1 MELQQ
6 ILIDVAC
13 LNDIGGVNK
22 EISALYYDSR
32 QVEAGG
38 MFFALPGE
46 VVDGHDYIAAAVER
60 GAVAVVAQREISLPA
75 DVQLVVVED
84 TRHCMAAM
92 AATFYDYPAR
102 DLLTVGVTGTN
113 GKTTMTY
120 LIESL
125 LGHGGYNPA
134 VVGTISNRLGDYAFE
149 ACHTTP
155 ESLDLQRMLAEFR
168 HRGADSLVIEVSSHA
183 LMQERVFGLEFDVT
197 VFTNL
202 TPEHLDY
209 HHNMESYFAA
219 KTILFTDSQLVGGH
233 GRAVSSRAVVNSDDP
248 YGAKLITMLDDALSV
263 GSQTF
268 AKIRTEKFT
277 QSLDGI
283 VAKLNTPIGSVSVRS
298 PLIGRFNLENLA
310 CAVGVGIALN
320 LSVATIEQGLAE
332 APRVPGRLERIDN
345 KLSALIL
352 VDYAHTGDA
361 LEKALQA
368 LSAQQPQRIITLFG
382 CGGDRDTAKRAV
394 MAAVAARYSQLT
406 VVTSDNPRSEDP
418 QKILTDIC
426 AGIDD
431 QIYPRYKAYADV
443 VDGQKGY
450 VVIEDRA
457 EAIQF
462 TVDQLRPS
470 DLLLVAGKG
479 HEDYQIIGTT
489 KIHFDDREQLNAA
502 LTLRSQRD
510 TIKSNTRKQ

>member
-6 ILIDVAC
+6 ILIDVTC
-13 LNDIGGVNK
+13 LNDIGTDKK
-22 EISALYYDSR
+22 EIAALYYDSR
-32 QVEAGG
+32 RVKAGG
-38 MFFALPGE
+38 LFFALPGD
-46 VVDGHDYIAAAVER
+46 VVDGHDYIAAAVKA
-60 GAVAVVAQREISLPA
+60 GAVAVVAQREVEVPA
-75 DVQLVVVED
+75 DVKLIVVED
-84 TRHCMAAM
+84 ARRSMAQMAA
-92 AATFYDYPAR
+92 AFYGYPAR
-102 DLLTVGVTGTN
+102 DLLTVGITGTN

-120 LIESL
+120 LVESL
-125 LGHGGYNPA
+125 LRHAGYNPA
-134 VVGTISNRLGDYAFE
+134 VVGTISNRLGDFAFE
-149 ACHTTP
+149 ASHTTP

-168 HRGADSLVIEVSSHA
+168 LRGASALVIEVSSHA
-183 LMQERVFGLEFDVT
+183 LMQDRVYGLEFDVT

-219 KTILFTDSQLVGGH
+219 KTLLFNDAQLAGH
-233 GRAVSSRAVVNSDDP
+233 GRAVVSRAVVNSDDP

-263 GSQTF
+263 GSQPF
-268 AKIRTEKFT
+268 AKIGTERFSQT
-277 QSLDGI
+277 LDGI
-283 VAKLNTPIGSVSVRS
+283 TARLNTPIGCVNIRS

-310 CAVGVGIALN
+310 CSVGVGVALN
-320 LSVATIEQGLAE
+320 LSIEIIEQGLTE
-332 APRVPGRLERIDN
+332 AHRVPGRLERIN
-345 KLSALIL
+345 NELSALVL

-368 LSAQQPQRIITLFG
+368 VSALQPERIVTLFG
-382 CGGDRDTAKRAV
+382 CGGDRDTSKRPV

-418 QKILTDIC
+418 QTILTDIC
-426 AGIDD
+426 AGIESLC
-431 QIYPRYKAYADV
+431 PRYEMKDSLS
-443 VDGQKGY
+443 QHQNGY

-462 TVDQLRPS
+462 AVDQLQPG

-489 KIHFDDREQLNAA
+489 KIHFDDREQLKAA
-502 LTLRSQRD
+502 LMLRSQR
-510 TIKSNTRKQ
+510 NMNNQ